1 MMTITVTV
9 MLSVAIL
16 SLLGALVIQNAKI
29 EALTKEF
36 DVYKEATE
44 YTENKLIGKTQVLDD
59 KLNTR
64 THELDDMY
72 QSMNARL
79 NKHMIE
85 HMMKGRL

>member
-44 YTENKLIGKTQVLDD
+44 YTENKLIGKTQALDD

-85 HMMKGRL
+85 HMMKGWL

>member
-1 MMTITVTV
+1 MTAVI
-9 MLSVAIL
+9 MLSIANLI
-16 SLLGALVIQNAKI
+16 LLGSIVIQNAKI

-44 YTENKLIGKTQVLDD
+44 YTENKLISKTQVLDD
-59 KLNTR
+59 KLNTK

-72 QSMNARL
+72 QSMNARF